1 MIIKGWNARLHLF
14 FKCNNKLGT
23 KKKLKMKS
31 SPFYLFL
38 NNKWG
43 RTVWSL
49 AEDIKLLVRKKPL
62 GNWVS
67 KGSAGVM
74 LEGCRE
80 CWVVNVGIKIQEGRW
95 TNSAI
100 NIELMDFKCQ
110 LFENGFGSSGGAWI
124 GVGFQPVLTTLKLIQ
139 VQPSE
144 PSRKISAK
152 IHFTLER

>member
-1 MIIKGWNARLHLF
+1 
-14 FKCNNKLGT
+14 
-23 KKKLKMKS
+23 
-31 SPFYLFL
+31 
-38 NNKWG
+38 
-43 RTVWSL
+43 
-49 AEDIKLLVRKKPL
+49 
-62 GNWVS
+62 
-67 KGSAGVM
+67 
-74 LEGCRE
+74 
-80 CWVVNVGIKIQEGRW
+80 VVNVGIKKQGGRW